1 MPALVQDEP
10 LNISTGTMAA
20 SAFTLG
26 AALVTISLL
35 WVPQEITASTYLI
48 AKPTEQTT
56 ASPARLALEAAT
68 ETTGEAILEIRRRS
82 GLTWEELADLFD
94 VSRRSV
100 HHWASGKAV
109 TAEHDRQIRRTLAV
123 VRQLDQGGAEH
134 TRALL
139 VSPRADGQIVLDL
152 VKSGAFAEAL
162 TSSGAAQARP
172 RLSPTQTSE
181 GARRRRRPPP
191 PAELVG
197 ALPDRPD
204 SPASGQSRV
213 ARVWRAP
220 KAES

>member
-1 MPALVQDEP
+1 MPPLVQDEP
-10 LNISTGTMAA
+10 LNISTGTMTAGVCI
-20 SAFTLG
+20 LG
-26 AALVTISLL
+26 AALVTVSFL

-48 AKPTEQTT
+48 TKPTEQTT
-56 ASPARLALEAAT
+56 ASPAHLAVEAAT

-123 VRQLDQGGAEH
+123 VRQLDQGQAEH

-139 VSPRADGQIVLDL
+139 VSPRADGRIVLDL

-162 TSSGAAQARP
+162 ASGGVAQPRHRP
-172 RLSPTQTSE
+172 LPTQTAE
-181 GARRRRRPPP
+181 GVRRRWRPPA

-213 ARVWRAP
+213 ARVWRTP
-220 KAES
+220 KAAS